1 MHFEIL
7 VEDESGKRMVEILA
21 KKIVGDNHS
30 VRVKSYKGLGR
41 IPRNMG
47 NDIKAIPNRLLL
59 EQLPKVL
66 NGYGRTFKNQPDQYA
81 VIVVCDLDDKC
92 LKTFRKEL
100 ISVLDACREKP
111 VTRFCI
117 AVEEGEAWLLG
128 DMDAIRTVFP
138 RADNAVLNR
147 YTNDSICNT
156 WELLADAIHHGG
168 TAALKKQGWQATG
181 EAKSRWAEKISVNID
196 VDRNL
201 SPSFQYFR
209 RKLRELIGES

>member
-7 VEDESGKRMVEILA
+7 VEDESGKRMVGILA
-21 KKIVGDNHS
+21 KKIIGSNHS
-30 VRVKSYKGLGR
+30 VRVISYRGVGR
-41 IPRNMG
+41 IARNIG
-47 NDIKAIPNRLLL
+47 NDIRAIKSRQLLDRLPRL
-59 EQLPKVL
+59 L
-66 NGYGRTFKNQPDQYA
+66 NGYGRTYANQPDQFA

-100 ISVLDACREKP
+100 LSVLDACREKP

-128 DMDAIRTVFP
+128 DMDAIRTAFP
-138 RADNAVLNR
+138 KVDNTVLKR

-156 WELLADAIHHGG
+156 WELLADAIHPGG
-168 TAALKKQGWQATG
+168 AAALKKQGWQATG

-196 VDRNL
+196 TDLNR

-209 RKLRELIGES
+209 RKLTELVGQS